1 MTTISARDR
10 VPLLAQ
16 VVQHMTDQVTVI
28 GVHYNAEP
36 VMVGNRVHGV
46 NTRGAG
52 ESTEAWNA
60 HLWEVK

>member
-1 MTTISARDR
+1 
-10 VPLLAQ
+10 
-16 VVQHMTDQVTVI
+16 
-28 GVHYNAEP
+28 
-36 VMVGNRVHGV
+36 MVGNRVQGV